1 VKKTK
6 LYGDT
11 LKEQLQASRRDRL
24 YNFLL
29 ADGTIRGCVV
39 NGTRMVNEM
48 RWNHELGILET
59 LALGHAYLGA
69 ALMSSSLKG
78 NDRLGLQIDCS
89 GPIKGLSVEVNAFGE
104 VRGYL
109 KQVPIPI
116 DHPLESFDLSPFF
129 GAGFLSVARYLEDAK
144 QPFTGKVM
152 LEHGRL
158 AKDLAVYHL
167 KSEQVPT
174 AFSLS
179 VHFDREGEVQ
189 GAGGL
194 MMQAMPGA
202 DDKVLSR
209 MEENVQSLESIGAQV
224 NAGGFPE
231 QWIEDNFKGF
241 GPKLLEDRGV
251 EFMCHCSQE
260 RITRMISM
268 LKIED
273 LEEMAANGP
282 FPVEIRCHYCN
293 TVFDFSKKKLTGLV
307 DMVKSTNRK
316 GPNRN

>member
-1 VKKTK
+1 MKKK
-6 LYGDT
+6 KIYGDT

-29 ADGTIRGCVV
+29 VDGTIRGCVA

-48 RWNHELGILET
+48 RWNHGLGIMET

-78 NDRLGLQIDCS
+78 NDRLGLQIECS
-89 GPIKGLSVEVNAFGE
+89 GPIKGLSVEANAFGE

-116 DHPLESFDLSPFF
+116 DRPVESFDLSPFF
-129 GAGFLSVARYLEDAK
+129 GAGFLTVTRFLEDAK

-167 KSEQVPT
+167 KSEQIPT
-174 AFSLS
+174 AFALS
-179 VHFDREGEVQ
+179 VQFDRDGEVQ

-194 MMQAMPGA
+194 MLQAMPGA
-202 DDKVLSR
+202 ADSVLSR
-209 MEENVQSLESIGAQV
+209 IEKKIQSMDSIGTMV
-224 NAGGFPE
+224 NDTTFPE
-231 QWIEDNFKGF
+231 QWLDENFSLF
-241 GPKLLEDRGV
+241 NPKMLGDRGV
-251 EFMCHCSQE
+251 EFMCHCSRK
-260 RITRMISM
+260 RITGMISM
-268 LKIED
+268 LKLED
-273 LEEMAANGP
+273 LEDMAENGP
-282 FPVEIRCHYCN
+282 FPIEIRCHYCN
-293 TVFDFSKKKLTGLV
+293 TVYAFGQEEMT
-307 DMVKSTNRK
+307 TI
-316 GPNRN
+316 RNLRRADN